1 VSGGAD
7 PVRRTDVAQE
17 APAAG
22 TNLTDF
28 PVAESRGTTFY
39 RAKRHDRGAWWFAS
53 TPADADGVDGGRFD
67 LAEPRGTCYWA
78 DSVEVAVRERLAHHT
93 LHTNTVFA
101 ARAREM
107 VVVAARAS
115 RGRRFADVTDP
126 RAVRSGV
133 GAELQTMGDYRV
145 PQAWARAFDRAGF
158 AGVRYSTRFTSDAAP
173 NAWAVFGDAGVPR
186 RPRPERVHR
195 DGVTACREAGIRVLD
210 DGSAAGPDRFTL
222 VPPPAP

>member
-1 VSGGAD
+1 MPST
-7 PVRRTDVAQE
+7 PEPQRTDVAQQPPSPDVDLSVF
-17 APAAG
+17 PA
-22 TNLTDF
+22 
-28 PVAESRGTTFY
+28 VESRGTTFY

-67 LAEPRGTCYWA
+67 LATPRGTCYWA

-93 LHTNTVFA
+93 LTTNTVFA

-126 RAVRSGV
+126 AAVRSGV

-145 PQAWARAFDRAGF
+145 PQAWARAFDAAGF
-158 AGVRYSTRFTSDAAP
+158 AGVRYSTRFTSAAAA
-173 NAWAVFGDAGVPR
+173 NAWAVFGSAGVPR

-195 DGVTACREAGIRVLD
+195 DGVTACRESGIRVLE
-210 DGSAAGPDRFTL
+210 DGSSAGPERFTF
-222 VPPPAP
+222 VTPPR

>member
-1 VSGGAD
+1 MTGAVD
-7 PVRRTDVAQE
+7 PAHRTDVAQQGP
-17 APAAG
+17 PAGLDLAG
-22 TNLTDF
+22 F
-28 PVAESRGTTFY
+28 PAAESRGTTFY

-101 ARAREM
+101 GRAREM

-126 RAVRSGV
+126 AAVRSGV

-145 PQAWARAFDRAGF
+145 PQAWARAFDAAGF
-158 AGVRYSTRFTSDAAP
+158 AGVRYSTRFTSASAA
-173 NAWAVFGDAGVPR
+173 NAWAVFGSAGVPR

-195 DGVTACREAGIRVLD
+195 DGITACRESGIRVLE
-210 DGSAAGPDRFTL
+210 DGSSAGPERFTI
-222 VPPPAP
+222 VAPPR

>member
-1 VSGGAD
+1 MPTPEREPA
-7 PVRRTDVAQE
+7 RTDVAQQPPGDDLDLTGF
-17 APAAG
+17 PA
-22 TNLTDF
+22 
-28 PVAESRGTTFY
+28 AESRGTTFY

-67 LAEPRGTCYWA
+67 LADPRGTCYWA

-115 RGRRFADVTDP
+115 RGRRFADVTDTA
-126 RAVRSGV
+126 AVRSGV

-145 PQAWARAFDRAGF
+145 PQAWARAFDASGF
-158 AGVRYSTRFTSDAAP
+158 AGVRYSTRFTSAAAA
-173 NAWAVFGDAGVPR
+173 NAWAVFGDAGIPR
-186 RPRPERVHR
+186 KPRPERVHR
-195 DGVTACREAGIRVLD
+195 DGIAACRESGIRVLE
-210 DGSAAGPDRFTL
+210 DGSQAGPERFTF
-222 VPPPAP
+222 VTPPR

>member
-1 VSGGAD
+1 MPTPEREPA
-7 PVRRTDVAQE
+7 RTDVAQQG
-17 APAAG
+17 PADDLD
-22 TNLTDF
+22 LTDF
-28 PVAESRGTTFY
+28 PATESRGTTFY

-67 LAEPRGTCYWA
+67 LADPRGTCYWA

-115 RGRRFADVTDP
+115 RGRRFADVTDAA
-126 RAVRSGV
+126 AVRFGV

-145 PQAWARAFDRAGF
+145 PQAWARAFDAAGF
-158 AGVRYSTRFTSDAAP
+158 AGVRSSTRFTSAAAA

-186 RPRPERVHR
+186 KPRPERVHR
-195 DGVTACREAGIRVLD
+195 DGIAACRESGIRVLE
-210 DGSAAGPDRFTL
+210 DGSQAGPERFTI
-222 VPPPAP
+222 VTPPR

>member
-1 VSGGAD
+1 V
-7 PVRRTDVAQE
+7 VAQRG
-17 APAAG
+17 PAADADLG
-22 TNLTDF
+22 AF
-28 PVAESRGTTFY
+28 PSVESRGTTFY

-67 LAEPRGTCYWA
+67 LADPRGTCYWA

-93 LHTNTVFA
+93 LHTNTVFVG
-101 ARAREM
+101 RATAM

-115 RGRRFADVTDP
+115 RGRRFADVTAP
-126 RAVRSGV
+126 AAVRHGV
-133 GAELQTMGDYRV
+133 GAELPTMVDYRV
-145 PQAWARAFDRAGF
+145 PQGWARAFDAAGF

-195 DGVTACREAGIRVLD
+195 DGVTACLESGIRVLE
-210 DGSAAGPDRFTL
+210 DGSTAGPERFTI
-222 VPPPAP
+222 VRPPAD

>member
-1 VSGGAD
+1 MTE
-7 PVRRTDVAQE
+7 RRTEVAQLAPTAE
-17 APAAG
+17 ADLA
-22 TNLTDF
+22 DF
-28 PVAESRGTTFY
+28 PSVESRGTTFY

-67 LAEPRGTCYWA
+67 LADPRGTCYWA

-93 LHTNTVFA
+93 LHTNTVFVG
-101 ARAREM
+101 RAREM

-115 RGRRFADVTDP
+115 RGRRFADVTAPD
-126 RAVRSGV
+126 AVRHGV
-133 GAELQTMGDYRV
+133 GAELQTMVDYRV
-145 PQAWARAFDRAGF
+145 PQAWARAFNATGF

-195 DGVTACREAGIRVLD
+195 DGVSACVESGIRVLE
-210 DGSAAGPDRFTL
+210 DGSTAGPERFTI
-222 VPPPAP
+222 VPPPR

>member
-1 VSGGAD
+1 MTPAHE
-7 PVRRTDVAQE
+7 PRRTDVAQE
-17 APAAG
+17 PPHRDVDLSTFPA
-22 TNLTDF
+22 
-28 PVAESRGTTFY
+28 VESRGTTFY

-67 LAEPRGTCYWA
+67 LATPRGTCYWA

-93 LHTNTVFA
+93 LTTNTVFA

-107 VVVAARAS
+107 VVVSARAS

-126 RAVRSGV
+126 AAVRSGV

-145 PQAWARAFDRAGF
+145 PQAWARAFDGAGF
-158 AGVRYSTRFTSDAAP
+158 AGVRYSTRFTSAADA
-173 NAWAVFGDAGVPR
+173 NAWAVFGSAGVPT

-195 DGVTACREAGIRVLD
+195 DGITACRESGIRVLE
-210 DGSAAGPDRFTL
+210 DGSDAGPERFTF
-222 VPPPAP
+222 VTPPR

>member
-1 VSGGAD
+1 M
-7 PVRRTDVAQE
+7 TDQRSDVGQR
-17 APAAG
+17 APADDLDLSG
-22 TNLTDF
+22 F
-28 PVAESRGTTFY
+28 PVVASRGTTFY

-53 TPADADGVDGGRFD
+53 TPADADGATGGRFD
-67 LAEPRGTCYWA
+67 LADPRGTCYWA

-93 LHTNTVFA
+93 LRTNTVFVG
-101 ARAREM
+101 RAREM

-126 RAVRSGV
+126 DAVRAGV

-145 PQAWARAFDRAGF
+145 PQAWARAFDAAGL
-158 AGVRYSTRFTSDAAP
+158 AGVRYSTRFTSASAP

-195 DGVTACREAGIRVLD
+195 DGVTACLESGIRVLE
-210 DGSAAGPDRFTL
+210 DGSTAAPDRFTIIR
-222 VPPPAP
+222 PPAD